1 MRKQEKW
8 SRHAFTNTE
17 EMSDNNNQIGHN
29 TTSAG
34 GNEESIMDVSAT

>member
-1 MRKQEKW
+1 MKKQEKW
-8 SRHAFTNTE
+8 SWYTFISTE
-17 EMSDNNNQIGHN
+17 EMSGDDKIGHN